1 MKSNRPIELD
11 FERIRDYI
19 RQGILD
25 NTGAAYVAKDFAI
38 LQSFK
43 KLRKTFITFNQPYR
57 FDELRVC
64 RVTNGTGKVTI
75 NLIDYI
81 VNKGMML
88 FIGGGSIVQPIDFT
102 PDFDLEAISVN
113 DELLQMLFSGR
124 VPSCLISG
132 ESNTTMPMTEEEENI
147 FHRLME
153 DAWLIIHSDRL
164 DTDTFLCVMRAM
176 LCMYD
181 NLNSKTGVN
190 GELHSHER
198 EVFLKFINLVH
209 KFSKSERSLS
219 FYADKMC
226 MSQRYLGTLI
236 SNASDTTAKAWIDKS
251 VIAEAKVMLKH
262 SDMQVAQ
269 ISEALNFPNPSF
281 FCKFFKRL
289 TAMTPQEYKNEV

>member
-1 MKSNRPIELD
+1 MNGNKPIKLD

-25 NTGAAYVAKDFAI
+25 NTGAAYVAKDFAV
-38 LQSFK
+38 LLSFN
-43 KLRKTFITFNQPYR
+43 KLRKKFITFNQPYR

-64 RVTNGTGKVTI
+64 RIKSGTGKANI
-75 NLIDYI
+75 NLIDYS

-88 FIGGGSIVQPIDFT
+88 FIGAGSIVQPIYFS
-102 PDFDLEAISVN
+102 PDFDFEAISVN
-113 DELLQMLFSGR
+113 DELLQMLFNGR

-132 ESNTTMPMTEEEENI
+132 ESKTLIRMTEEEEYI
-147 FHRLME
+147 FHRLLE
-153 DAWLIIHSDRL
+153 DTWHLIHSENLGIDI
-164 DTDTFLCVMRAM
+164 FSCVMKAM

-181 NLNSKTGVN
+181 NLNSKTGATE
-190 GELHSHER
+190 ELHSHER
-198 EVFLKFINLVH
+198 EIFLKFINLVH
-209 KFSKSERSLS
+209 KFSKSERSLA

-289 TAMTPQEYKNEV
+289 TSMTPQEYKNE